1 MGKPKKLNRIEIFE
15 YMSTYAGMARME
27 NICTPEQYVAEFNSC
42 EEEIGGRGERMQQGD
57 MGDSS
62 VLKRGDLL
70 RKGSGKMMGGC

>member
-1 MGKPKKLNRIEIFE
+1 
-15 YMSTYAGMARME
+15 ME
-27 NICTPEQYVAEFNSC
+27 NICTPLEQYVAEFNSC

-70 RKGSGKMMGGC
+70 RKGSGKMRGGVEREKGGRREEGEEGEKVR